1 MDRSTVNKLQHQYWV
16 TKQTVYRKL
25 GKKEDE
31 CIISSDSEL
40 DAKLE
45 LFKSI
50 QQSSHTMNKLLDRYQ
65 ERICC
70 KMRLQIKRQG
80 LVEIMKLK

>member
-1 MDRSTVNKLQHQYWV
+1 MDESTMNKFQHQFWV
-16 TKQTVYRKL
+16 TKQTVFRKL

-31 CIISSDSEL
+31 HIVASDSSL

-50 QQSSHTMNKLLDRYQ
+50 RQSSSTMNKLLDRYQ

-70 KMRLQIKRQG
+70 K
-80 LVEIMKLK
+80 

>member
-1 MDRSTVNKLQHQYWV
+1 MDQSTVNKLQHQYWV

-31 CIISSDSEL
+31 CIIASDSEL

-50 QQSSHTMNKLLDRYQ
+50 HQSSSAMNKLLDRFQ
-65 ERICC
+65 EKICG
-70 KMRLQIKRQG
+70 KQLIKI
-80 LVEIMKLK
+80 VPFKNIS

>member
-1 MDRSTVNKLQHQYWV
+1 MNKLQHQYWV

-25 GKKEDE
+25 GKKDDE
-31 CIISSDSEL
+31 CIVASDAEL

-50 QQSSHTMNKLLDRYQ
+50 RQTSSAMNKLLDRYQ

-70 KMRLQIKRQG
+70 KNLNATTCNSI
-80 LVEIMKLK
+80 L

>member
-1 MDRSTVNKLQHQYWV
+1 MEKSTLNKFQHQFWV

-25 GKKEDE
+25 GKKEDD
-31 CIISSDSEL
+31 CIISSDASL

-50 QQSSHTMNKLLDRYQ
+50 TRTSAAMNKLLDRYQ

-70 KMRLQIKRQG
+70 KQAFNWSYYTHT
-80 LVEIMKLK
+80 

>member
-1 MDRSTVNKLQHQYWV
+1 
-16 TKQTVYRKL
+16 VYRKL

-31 CIISSDSEL
+31 CIVASDATL

-50 QQSSHTMNKLLDRYQ
+50 QQTSSAMNKLLDRYQ

-70 KMRLQIKRQG
+70 KFRIFIIFDNLLDQNG
-80 LVEIMKLK
+80 LIR

>member
-1 MDRSTVNKLQHQYWV
+1 MDKVTLDKVQHQFWV
-16 TKQTVYRKL
+16 KKQAVYRKL
-25 GKKEDE
+25 GKKDDE
-31 CIISSDSEL
+31 CIVASDAEL

-50 QQSSHTMNKLLDRYQ
+50 QLTSSTMNKLLDRFQ

-70 KMRLQIKRQG
+70 
-80 LVEIMKLK
+80 E

>member
-25 GKKEDE
+25 GKKDDE
-31 CIISSDSEL
+31 CMVASDAEL

-45 LFKSI
+45 LFKSTR
-50 QQSSHTMNKLLDRYQ
+50 QTSSAMNKLLDKYQ

-70 KMRLQIKRQG
+70 TSNDVKTKIIYDL
-80 LVEIMKLK
+80 

>member
-1 MDRSTVNKLQHQYWV
+1 MERSALNKFQHQFWV
-16 TKQTVYRKL
+16 TKQTVFRKL

-31 CIISSDSEL
+31 CIISSDATL

-50 QQSSHTMNKLLDRYQ
+50 QQTSAAMNKLLDRYQ

-70 KMRLQIKRQG
+70 KFLWKYWHFYRID
-80 LVEIMKLK
+80 V

>member
-1 MDRSTVNKLQHQYWV
+1 MKFFNVNTIVKKMDRSTVNKLQHQYWV

-25 GKKEDE
+25 GKKDDE
-31 CIISSDSEL
+31 CIVASDSEL

-45 LFKSI
+45 LFKSTR
-50 QQSSHTMNKLLDRYQ
+50 QTSSAMNKLLDKYQ

-70 KMRLQIKRQG
+70 MSSNL
-80 LVEIMKLK
+80 